1 MKNRNVLYFL
11 AVSVLSA
18 APALADKIPPPYYTA
33 MEQGRNSI
41 SVHELQYGNFL
52 QRARSD
58 RTLGIDA
65 SNEATF
71 VSRLNNFDGDDKVSI
86 MDELSSSKLGKTN
99 GKGRSL
105 VLDSGL
111 GHPLGGGGDRDRGK
125 RKPIKLE
132 VGGPPLTVVAV
143 PEPDSFTFVL
153 LGLGALGML
162 LYRRNLQ

>member
-1 MKNRNVLYFL
+1 MKSRNVLYFL

-18 APALADKIPPPYYTA
+18 APALADKIPPPYIA
-33 MEQGRNSI
+33 MEQGGNSI
-41 SVHELQYGNFL
+41 SVHELQDGNFL

-58 RTLGIDA
+58 RTVGIDA

-105 VLDSGL
+105 VLGSRL
-111 GHPLGGGGDRDRGK
+111 GHPLGGGGDLDRGK
-125 RKPIKLE
+125 GKSIKLE
-132 VGGPPLTVVAV
+132 GSGSPLTVVAV

-162 LYRRNLQ
+162 LYRRNSL

>member
-11 AVSVLSA
+11 AVGVLSA
-18 APALADKIPPPYYTA
+18 APAIADKIPPPYIA
-33 MEQGRNSI
+33 MEQDGNSI

-58 RTLGIDA
+58 RTLGID
-65 SNEATF
+65 EATF

-86 MDELSSSKLGKTN
+86 MDESSSSKLGKTN
-99 GKGRSL
+99 GPGRSL
-105 VLDSGL
+105 VLDSRL
-111 GHPLGGGGDRDRGK
+111 GHPLGGGGDRDRGE

-162 LYRRNLQ
+162 LCRRNSQ